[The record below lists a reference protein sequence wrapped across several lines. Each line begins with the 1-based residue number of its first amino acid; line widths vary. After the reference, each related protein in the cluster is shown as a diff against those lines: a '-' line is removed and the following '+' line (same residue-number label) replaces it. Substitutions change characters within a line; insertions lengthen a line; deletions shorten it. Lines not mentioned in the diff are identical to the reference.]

1 MKIDSAAGEFE
12 FDLQRIELAEDGIKL
27 FGKMGVWEA
36 ETTMTDADLRR
47 VLGLVLS
54 RPGSWGYLLKLLFSV
69 RQNVKQSAR
78 GSA

>member
-12 FDLQRIELAEDGIKL
+12 FDLQKIELADDGIKL

-47 VLGLVLS
+47 VLRLVLS
-54 RPGSWGYLLKLLFSV
+54 KPGSWGYLVKLLLSV
-69 RQNVKQSAR
+69 RRSAKQTA
-78 GSA
+78 GGPA